1 MRVRERGATGIA
13 ERREPCPESAKPIC
27 HAAYNRIHMSKSVR
41 LSEEAYERLAA
52 HKREDETFSDVVL
65 RLAGERS
72 LLELAG
78 LLTDEEA
85 DKLREAVAERRAR
98 RTEELE
104 AVADRIR
111 ER

>member
-1 MRVRERGATGIA
+1 MQ
-13 ERREPCPESAKPIC
+13 
-27 HAAYNRIHMSKSVR
+27 MSKSIR

-78 LLTDEEA
+78 ILTDEEA
-85 DKLREAVAERRAR
+85 DALEEAVEERRSR
-98 RTEELE
+98 RADELE
-104 AVADRIR
+104 RIASR
-111 ER
+111 MDE

>member
-1 MRVRERGATGIA
+1 MQ
-13 ERREPCPESAKPIC
+13 
-27 HAAYNRIHMSKSVR
+27 MSKSIR

-78 LLTDEEA
+78 ILTDEQADALEEA
-85 DKLREAVAERRAR
+85 IEGRRSRRA
-98 RTEELE
+98 EELE
-104 AVADRIR
+104 RISS
-111 ER
+111 EFGA